1 MIHNQSQ
8 CRESTIYRTTLPY
21 YMPASANRNYSE
33 RKNKTFRRKSIK
45 SRNPKQQKRVQEKRQ
60 CDTEMDNYDQRENGR
75 PEGGGLS
82 SSGNDSEVVEEDG
95 DASSSTTGD
104 LAPRMREQFANLSSA
119 LVETSENLHTFE
131 FMLGQY
137 REDLFLP
144 SIHLESGWIFPTL

>member
-1 MIHNQSQ
+1 
-8 CRESTIYRTTLPY
+8 
-21 YMPASANRNYSE
+21 
-33 RKNKTFRRKSIK
+33 
-45 SRNPKQQKRVQEKRQ
+45 
-60 CDTEMDNYDQRENGR
+60 MDNYDQRENGR
-75 PEGGGLS
+75 PEGGGGLS

>member
-1 MIHNQSQ
+1 
-8 CRESTIYRTTLPY
+8 
-21 YMPASANRNYSE
+21 
-33 RKNKTFRRKSIK
+33 
-45 SRNPKQQKRVQEKRQ
+45 
-60 CDTEMDNYDQRENGR
+60 MDNYDQRENGR

-137 REDLFLP
+137 REDQVGILALVES
-144 SIHLESGWIFPTL
+144 SIIHMESGRIFPTLYITKVSVTGDLRQSGR